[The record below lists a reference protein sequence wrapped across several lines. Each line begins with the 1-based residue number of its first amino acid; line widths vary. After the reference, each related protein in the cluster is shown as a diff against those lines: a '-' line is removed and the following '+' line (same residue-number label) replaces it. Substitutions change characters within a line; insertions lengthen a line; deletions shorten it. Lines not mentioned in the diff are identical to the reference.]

1 MKIKKTVTEKVI
13 QANRSNSR
21 RNATGPR
28 TARGKA
34 NSSLNAI
41 THALLAKSLFFAS
54 PEEKK
59 SYDLLHEGLVQQVQP
74 RDLQE
79 AMVVSEISTNYWKL
93 GSAQEWEIASVRA
106 RREIC
111 RAVMAALT
119 LQNSELDDEAR
130 VPLLDQSEDAFNRTS
145 AGWECAELC
154 IEMEQATDDS
164 ETSQHKVVRAIGSS
178 GQSPQQMP
186 RTREHL
192 ENALQGEGK
201 ARTAENRTT
210 VKLGSSLDT
219 IMQNEKMI
227 RHDLYRA
234 FDELRQLQRRE
245 LRRRG

>member
-1 MKIKKTVTEKVI
+1 MK
-13 QANRSNSR
+13 
-21 RNATGPR
+21 R
-28 TARGKA
+28 TAQRETIKRGPHE
-34 NSSLNAI
+34 N
-41 THALLAKSLFFAS
+41 
-54 PEEKK
+54 KK
-59 SYDLLHEGLVQQVQP
+59 NGHREGHSGESQQLPTQCHRPQNGERQSELIAQRDYPCTTRDLLHEGLVQQVQP